1 MKSGGDGEVEASS
14 ESVVRGIEKGEGY
27 KKRTPFKES

>member
-1 MKSGGDGEVEASS
+1 MKSGGDGEVEALS
-14 ESVVRGIEKGEGY
+14 ESVVRGEGY